1 MKFAVIA
8 IFAAFGLI
16 VLGILAFLVFD
27 TVIAYDVMCMRGTDT
42 CLLEQRRLTN
52 TTQTTIPLHSLASAT
67 VVLARGGR
75 GQGRRVFLMLVSGR
89 EQSFAA
95 EYEGSS
101 AQEDAAVAARVVDA
115 FLADSTR
122 PELKL
127 KLEVTNPILYPAAW
141 IGGALCLLLVIG
153 GGIAAERSVAKR
165 RD

>member
-1 MKFAVIA
+1 MKLAIIA

-16 VLGILAFLVFD
+16 VLGIFGFLAFD
-27 TVIAYDVMCMRGTDT
+27 TVIAYDVTCMRGTDT

-52 TTQTTIPLHSLASAT
+52 TTQNTVPLHSLTSAT

-75 GQGRRVFLMLVSGR
+75 RQGSRIFLMLVGDR

-95 EYEGSS
+95 EYEGLS
-101 AQEDAAVAARVVDA
+101 AQEDAAAAARVVDA
-115 FLADSTR
+115 FLADSSR
-122 PELKL
+122 QEL
-127 KLEVTNPILYPAAW
+127 KLEVTNPVLYPAAW

-153 GGIAAERSVAKR
+153 GGIAAERSVSKR

>member
-1 MKFAVIA
+1 VKFAVIA

-16 VLGILAFLVFD
+16 VLGIFGFLVFD
-27 TVIAYDVMCMRGTDT
+27 TVIAYDVTCTRSADT
-42 CLLEQRRLTN
+42 CVLEQRRLTN

-75 GQGRRVFLMLVSGR
+75 GQGSRVFLMLVSGR

-95 EYEGSS
+95 EYEGLS
-101 AQEDAAVAARVVDA
+101 AQEDAAAGARAVDA
-115 FLADSTR
+115 FLADSSR
-122 PELKL
+122 QAL

-141 IGGALCLLLVIG
+141 IGGALCLALVIG
-153 GGIAAERSVAKR
+153 GGIAAERSVGKQ